1 MCKSR
6 DMRIFT
12 LYAQRSMLFGL
23 LLIVLAWSGLA
34 CELIN
39 PEEPIPGYVVVEPFQ
54 LSTQASTQGSNSSRI
69 TEVWVSVGS
78 DFLGAYRLPATI
90 PILGQG
96 QINLTLQAG
105 IKDNGI
111 GELPEIYPFYQP
123 VSATV
128 NLQPNQMVT
137 LRPATTYLPEA
148 RFAFIE
154 NFEGS
159 QHIFR
164 VLRIG
169 SAEQALQR
177 SAEAAFEGQA
187 GGFLRVDTVN
197 PVAEIATVPVF
208 SGLNA
213 TSPFVYLELDYKS
226 EAPVLVGLVGYGSGL
241 PASGVTAFE
250 AGFVPRENWTKI
262 YFNLSQLIFSSRFEG
277 YQIVLQANLPARNG
291 VPVRSSAVVQLDNI
305 KLVHF

>member
-1 MCKSR
+1 
-6 DMRIFT
+6 MRIFN
-12 LYAQRSMLFGL
+12 LFARRSMLYWPVL
-23 LLIVLAWSGLA
+23 LVLAWGSLA
-34 CELIN
+34 CDLIN

-54 LSTQASTQGSNSSRI
+54 LSTQAGVQGSNSSRI

-78 DFLGAYRLPATI
+78 DFLGAYRLPAII

-96 QINLTLQAG
+96 PTNLTLQAG

-111 GELPEIYPFYQP
+111 GELPEIYPFYRP
-123 VSATV
+123 VSVTV
-128 NLQPNQMVT
+128 DLQPNQTVT

-148 RFAFIE
+148 KFAFIE

-187 GGFLRVDTVN
+187 GGLIRVDTVN

-241 PASGVTAFE
+241 PANGVTAFE
-250 AGFVPRENWTKI
+250 AGFLPRDNWTKI
-262 YFNLSQLIFSSRFEG
+262 YFNLSQLIFTSRFEG

-291 VPVRSSAVVQLDNI
+291 VPVRPSAVVQLDNI